1 MLSDGRLM
9 LGARGYCVYGL
20 HVLDRKRKRA
30 TYGEKICRR

>member
-9 LGARGYCVYGL
+9 LGAREYWVGPYM
-20 HVLDRKRKRA
+20 LDCKVKRA